1 VLAKI
6 SFQVSHFTIVVAVQF
21 RCYLEQDQLCG
32 IRKLGIRIYERGIRV
47 RRTTANMPRGSKIE
61 EVRHYREFRD
71 ESGNIARAGVLAGV
85 PRATN
90 AARGKLTEP
99 GKNGSKYTS
108 LEDRGSPPKET
119 KTFAYD
125 NECIAD
131 SMLNDYARTPHEYT
145 SEEEVIGMWRAASLN
160 CVE

>member
-1 VLAKI
+1 MLAKI
-6 SFQVSHFTIVVAVQF
+6 SFQVSHSTIVVAVQF

-71 ESGNIARAGVLAGV
+71 ESGNITRAGVLAGV

-99 GKNGSKYTS
+99 GKMGANIPLK
-108 LEDRGSPPKET
+108 
-119 KTFAYD
+119 KTGAAHQKKQRRLCPIM
-125 NECIAD
+125 NAL
-131 SMLNDYARTPHEYT
+131 LNDYARTPHECT